1 LLLCLLFVGSVVLR
15 DCSGD
20 LSTTCKPCP
29 PGTFISEPN
38 GLHNCLTCR
47 NCDESQGLY
56 IQSKCTTIK
65 DTMCD
70 VLDGYHCIDYS
81 DSQCRHAQKHSVC
94 EPGQETKRPG
104 TKTLDTIC
112 VNCPQGFFSPSGL
125 NCTKWTDCTSRNE
138 IQTEIGSSVKD
149 VTCTQK
155 RRGRYGLI
163 LPVAL
168 TPLFSII
175 LCLWLM
181 YKSFYHFLSI
191 GSTCGP
197 NEYRSAYGECCPMCN
212 LGSVVRSDCSGDL
225 STTCQPCPPGTFMSE
240 PNGLHRCFTCKHCAE
255 SQGLYIQS
263 KCTTIQN
270 TICDVL
276 DGYYCID
283 YSDSQCRH
291 AEKHRVCRPGQETKT
306 AGTKASDTECVDC
319 APGFYSPSGLNCIK
333 WTDCAARNEIQ
344 TEDGSPVKD
353 VTCEQKP
360 KERYGL
366 VDLIA
371 TTFTEFYRILSS
383 EGQ

>member
-1 LLLCLLFVGSVVLR
+1 MSTTILRFVCFLLSVVAFGKACGPSEYRSASGECCPMCNIGSVVLR

-181 YKSFYHFLSI
+181 YKSYKLKHPVEE
-191 GSTCGP
+191 TP
-197 NEYRSAYGECCPMCN
+197 
-212 LGSVVRSDCSGDL
+212 
-225 STTCQPCPPGTFMSE
+225 SE
-240 PNGLHRCFTCKHCAE
+240 PK
-255 SQGLYIQS
+255 Y
-263 KCTTIQN
+263 N
-270 TICDVL
+270 TPEEN
-276 DGYYCID
+276 
-283 YSDSQCRH
+283 S
-291 AEKHRVCRPGQETKT
+291 E
-306 AGTKASDTECVDC
+306 
-319 APGFYSPSGLNCIK
+319 
-333 WTDCAARNEIQ
+333 
-344 TEDGSPVKD
+344 
-353 VTCEQKP
+353 EQ
-360 KERYGL
+360 
-366 VDLIA
+366 VI
-371 TTFTEFYRILSS
+371 S
-383 EGQ
+383 

>member
-1 LLLCLLFVGSVVLR
+1 MRATLYFYAVG
-15 DCSGD
+15 
-20 LSTTCKPCP
+20 
-29 PGTFISEPN
+29 
-38 GLHNCLTCR
+38 
-47 NCDESQGLY
+47 
-56 IQSKCTTIK
+56 
-65 DTMCD
+65 
-70 VLDGYHCIDYS
+70 
-81 DSQCRHAQKHSVC
+81 
-94 EPGQETKRPG
+94 
-104 TKTLDTIC
+104 
-112 VNCPQGFFSPSGL
+112 
-125 NCTKWTDCTSRNE
+125 
-138 IQTEIGSSVKD
+138 
-149 VTCTQK
+149 
-155 RRGRYGLI
+155 
-163 LPVAL
+163 
-168 TPLFSII
+168 
-175 LCLWLM
+175 
-181 YKSFYHFLSI
+181 FYHFLSI

-255 SQGLYIQS
+255 
-263 KCTTIQN
+263 N
-270 TICDVL
+270 
-276 DGYYCID
+276 
-283 YSDSQCRH
+283 SQCRH